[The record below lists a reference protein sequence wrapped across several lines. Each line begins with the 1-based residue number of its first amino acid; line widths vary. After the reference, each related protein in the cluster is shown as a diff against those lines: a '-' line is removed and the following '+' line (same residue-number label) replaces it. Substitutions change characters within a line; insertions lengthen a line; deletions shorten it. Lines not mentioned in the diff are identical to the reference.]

1 MSALDDR
8 TVGTLRVTWVRSA
21 IGFDRRKRSTLKGLG
36 LRRLHQTVEVPD
48 QPAVRGMIARVL
60 HLVRVEG

>member
-1 MSALDDR
+1 MSQGK
-8 TVGTLRVTWVRSA
+8 TVRVTWVRSA
-21 IGFDRRKRSTLKGLG
+21 IGFDRRQRSTLKGLG

-48 QPAVRGMIARVL
+48 QPEMRGMIAKVL